1 MSGWQSR
8 EIAIDDAKVVLLEA
22 GEGRPLLILH
32 DELGPAEWQNWHGDL
47 ARHRRLIMPI
57 APGFRAERFKWMRNV
72 TDLSRLYGRLFRQLA
87 LGPLDVV
94 GFSFGGWVAAEMA
107 VNDPTQFRRAAFIA
121 PFGIKPSEGYIT
133 DMYILTTAEYL
144 KMSVAD
150 VDATPEFGSLYTSA
164 APAVI
169 ESWEDGRI
177 ETAQLG
183 WEPYMHNP
191 ALPWHLRGAA
201 PLEALI
207 VWGDKDAILP
217 RSAVDAYTQA
227 LPGARLEVLKGCGH
241 RPEIERREDFVRL
254 ITRFMD

>member
-1 MSGWQSR
+1 MSAWQPR
-8 EIAIDDAKVVLLEA
+8 DIAIDDAKIVLLEA

-32 DELGPAEWQNWHGDL
+32 DELGPPEWQSWHADL

-57 APGFRAERFKWMRNV
+57 APGFRGDRFKWMRNV
-72 TDLSRLYGRLFRQLA
+72 TDLSRLYGRVLRQLA
-87 LGPLDVV
+87 LGPIDVA

-107 VNDPTQFRRAAFIA
+107 VNDPAQFQRAAFVA

-150 VDATPEFGSLYTSA
+150 VEATPEFAPLYTGA

-177 ETAQLG
+177 ETAQLA

-191 ALPWHLRGAA
+191 ALPWHLRGVTL
-201 PLEALI
+201 PSLI

-217 RSAVDAYTQA
+217 RSAVDAYAQA
-227 LPGARLEVLKGCGH
+227 LHGARLEVLKGCGH